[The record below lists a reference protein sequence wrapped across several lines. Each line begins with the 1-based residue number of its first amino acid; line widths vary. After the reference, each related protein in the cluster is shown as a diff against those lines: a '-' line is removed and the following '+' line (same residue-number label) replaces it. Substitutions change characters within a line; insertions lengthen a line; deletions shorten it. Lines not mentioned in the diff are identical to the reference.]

1 MDVYLVFV
9 SSSILATYATTSCT
23 FQTGLFSAVVTT
35 FVVQT
40 SQSLQPD
47 YGEINT
53 SLLMELIAVQRA
65 SANGRSVD
73 GIPSSSLMADSI
85 TASLVDYWGNRFWY
99 LSLALSLFAA
109 FMAVLLRQW
118 LQVGV
123 FPSK

>member
-1 MDVYLVFV
+1 M
-9 SSSILATYATTSCT
+9 ATYATTSCA

-53 SLLMELIAVQRA
+53 ALLMELIAVQRA